1 MSDLEKRSA
10 RAFKLKGKVALITGG
25 TTGIGY
31 ATALSFL
38 ENGAKVAITGRSG
51 NCGREAIGKMRHR
64 GLKECLFIQ
73 GDVSRATDAKK
84 MIMETVEYF
93 GKLDVLF
100 NNAGIWISG
109 AVEEMSEEDWDNV
122 VNVNLKGAF
131 LCSKYAAPYLKKT
144 RGVIINN
151 ASCDGLVGEAG
162 AAAYC
167 ASKGGLV
174 SLTKAMAL
182 DFAKFGIRVNCV
194 CPGYVMTRMLELD
207 LPRGIGKEKYIRS
220 ISMEHPLGRIAKPE
234 EIASAVLFLA
244 SEDSSFI
251 TGAALPVDGGY
262 VAK

>member
-1 MSDLEKRSA
+1 VL
-10 RAFKLKGKVALITGG
+10 KLKGKAALITGG

-31 ATALSFL
+31 ATALLFL
-38 ENGAKVAITGRSG
+38 ENGAKVTITGKSRDTG
-51 NCGREAIGKMRHR
+51 EDAVGKIRHR
-64 GLKECLFIQ
+64 GFEEIFFIQ

-84 MIMETVEYF
+84 MIVETVKHY

-109 AVEEMSEEDWDNV
+109 TTEEMSEKDWDKV
-122 VNVNLKGAF
+122 INVNLKGSF

-144 RGVIINN
+144 KGVIINN
-151 ASCDGLVGEAG
+151 ASCDGLVGEAD

-174 SLTKAMAL
+174 LLTKAMAL

-194 CPGYVMTRMLELD
+194 CPGYVMTRMLESD
-207 LPRGIGKEKYIRS
+207 LPRGISRENYLRS
-220 ISMEHPLGRIAKPE
+220 ISREHPLGRIAKPD
-234 EIASAVLFLA
+234 EIARTVLFLA

>member
-1 MSDLEKRSA
+1 ML
-10 RAFKLKGKVALITGG
+10 KLKGKAALITGG
-25 TTGIGY
+25 TAGIGY
-31 ATALSFL
+31 ATALLFL
-38 ENGAKVAITGRSG
+38 ENGAKVAITGKSRDTGEDAVRKIRHSG
-51 NCGREAIGKMRHR
+51 FEEI
-64 GLKECLFIQ
+64 LFIQ
-73 GDVSRATDAKK
+73 GDVSRATDAKR
-84 MIMETVEYF
+84 MIAETVKHY

-109 AVEEMSEEDWDNV
+109 TAEEMPEKDWDKV
-122 VNVNLKGAF
+122 INVNLKGSF

-144 RGVIINN
+144 KGVIVNN

-174 SLTKAMAL
+174 LLTKAMAL

-194 CPGYVMTRMLELD
+194 CPGYVMTRMLESD
-207 LPRGIGKEKYIRS
+207 LPRGISREKYLRS
-220 ISMEHPLGRIAKPE
+220 ISREHPLRRIAKPD
-234 EIASAVLFLA
+234 EIARTVLFLA

>member
-1 MSDLEKRSA
+1 L
-10 RAFKLKGKVALITGG
+10 KLKGKAALITGG

-31 ATALSFL
+31 ATALLFL
-38 ENGAKVAITGRSG
+38 ENGAKVTITGKSRDTG
-51 NCGREAIGKMRHR
+51 EDAVGKIRHR
-64 GLKECLFIQ
+64 GFEEIFFIQ

-84 MIMETVEYF
+84 MIVETVKHY

-109 AVEEMSEEDWDNV
+109 TTEEMSEKDWDKV
-122 VNVNLKGAF
+122 INVNLKGSF

-144 RGVIINN
+144 KGVIINN
-151 ASCDGLVGEAG
+151 ASCDGLVGEAD

-174 SLTKAMAL
+174 LLTKAMAL

-194 CPGYVMTRMLELD
+194 CPGYVMTRMLESD
-207 LPRGIGKEKYIRS
+207 LPRGISREKYLRS
-220 ISMEHPLGRIAKPE
+220 ISMEHPLGRIAKPD
-234 EIASAVLFLA
+234 EIARTVLFLA

>member
-1 MSDLEKRSA
+1 ML
-10 RAFKLKGKVALITGG
+10 KLKGKAALITGG

-31 ATALSFL
+31 ATALRFL
-38 ENGAKVAITGRSG
+38 ENGAKVTITGKSRDTG
-51 NCGREAIGKMRHR
+51 EDAVRQIRHK
-64 GLKECLFIQ
+64 GFEEILFIQ

-84 MIMETVEYF
+84 MIAETVKHY

-109 AVEEMSEEDWDNV
+109 TAEEMSEKDWDKV
-122 VNVNLKGAF
+122 INVNLKGSF

-144 RGVIINN
+144 KGVIVNN

-174 SLTKAMAL
+174 LLTKAMAL

-194 CPGYVMTRMLELD
+194 CPGYVMTRMLESD
-207 LPRGIGKEKYIRS
+207 LPRGISKEKYLRS
-220 ISMEHPLGRIAKPE
+220 ISREHPLGRIAKPG
-234 EIASAVLFLA
+234 EIAKTVLFLA

>member
-1 MSDLEKRSA
+1 ML
-10 RAFKLKGKVALITGG
+10 KLKGKAALITGG

-31 ATALSFL
+31 ATALLFL
-38 ENGAKVAITGRSG
+38 ENGAKVTITGKSRDTG
-51 NCGREAIGKMRHR
+51 EDAVGKIRHR
-64 GLKECLFIQ
+64 GFEEIFFIQ

-84 MIMETVEYF
+84 MIVETVKHY

-109 AVEEMSEEDWDNV
+109 TTEEMSEKDWDKV
-122 VNVNLKGAF
+122 INVNLKGSF

-144 RGVIINN
+144 KGVIINN
-151 ASCDGLVGEAG
+151 ASCDGLVGEAD

-174 SLTKAMAL
+174 LLTKAMAL

-194 CPGYVMTRMLELD
+194 CPGYVMTRMLESD
-207 LPRGIGKEKYIRS
+207 LPRGISRENYLRS
-220 ISMEHPLGRIAKPE
+220 ISREHPLGRIAKPD
-234 EIASAVLFLA
+234 EIARTVLFLA